1 MAKLFYPVSLTR
13 SAKMLS
19 HLLLLIVMFLVA
31 KRLVEVVIL
40 IVQRLGRQT
49 SAGPEIAA
57 NEDCLPKAGAG

>member
-1 MAKLFYPVSLTR
+1 
-13 SAKMLS
+13 MLS